1 MELRKAIKAAST
13 GTIAPIYVC
22 YGPESYFMKQL
33 IDTITEQAIE
43 PEHREFAVSKF
54 DLQETPVEQVIEDAE
69 TLPFM
74 VPRKIVIAKNAVL
87 FTGAKDSGKVDHD
100 VDRLAAYLKS
110 PVDYSVLIFTVN
122 ADKLDER
129 KKIVKALKDQ
139 DALVP
144 CLPLLGDDLTRWVQ
158 DRAARLRF
166 TLLPGAAEQLVL
178 NTGGHLQALHSEL
191 EKLALFA
198 GDGGQVSAQ
207 LVDELVA
214 RSAEQNVFLL
224 IEDIVQLRLD
234 KALTTLHELLKMKEE
249 PIKIVN
255 LLARQF
261 RIMLQVKELVQQGYS
276 HQQIA
281 SQIGL
286 HPYAVKLAD
295 GQTRKYDTAKLS
307 GILSQLA
314 DLDYRMKSGR
324 IDKVLGLELFLLGL
338 AAA

>member
-1 MELRKAIKAAST
+1 
-13 GTIAPIYVC
+13 V
-22 YGPESYFMKQL
+22 
-33 IDTITEQAIE
+33 TEKLIE
-43 PEHREFAVSKF
+43 PEHRDFAVSKF
-54 DLQETPVEQVIEDAE
+54 DLHETPVEAVIEDVE

-74 VPRKIVIAKNAVL
+74 VPRKIVVAKNATL
-87 FTGAKDSGKVDHD
+87 FTGAKDTGKAEHD
-100 VDRLAAYLKS
+100 VERLAAYLKA
-110 PVDYSVLIFTVN
+110 PVDYAVLIFTVA

-129 KKIVKALKDQ
+129 KKIVKALKEQ

-144 CLPLLGDDLTRWVQ
+144 CLPLTGDSLTRWVQ
-158 DRAARLRF
+158 DQAARRHF
-166 TLLPGAAEQLVL
+166 AFEPGAAEQLIL
-178 NTGGHLQALHSEL
+178 YTGGHLQALQSEL
-191 EKLALFA
+191 EKLSLYI
-198 GDGGQVSAQ
+198 GEGGRVGLP
-207 LVDELVA
+207 LVDELVI

-224 IEDIVQLRLD
+224 VEDIVQLRLD
-234 KALTTLHELLKMKEE
+234 KALATLDELLKMKEE
-249 PIKIVN
+249 PIKIVL

-261 RIMLQVKELVQQGYS
+261 RILLQVKELTKQGLS

-307 GILSQLA
+307 GILERLA
-314 DLDYRMKSGR
+314 DLDFRMKSGG